1 MGIRITIEDTGA
13 APAITVSDAV
23 ASAVDANISPADL
36 DGGAPSSDLLAALAG
51 AAGEET
57 QDGAADLMAGDLM
70 AGDLMAD
77 PQVEPE
83 PDARAGSETGGA
95 AIDAG
100 GPDMTVGDLIESLGG
115 SDDPDS
121 DPPS

>member
-13 APAITVSDAV
+13 AQALTVSDAL
-23 ASAVDANISPADL
+23 ASAVDTNVSPADL
-36 DGGAPSSDLLAALAG
+36 DGGAPASDLLAALAG
-51 AAGEET
+51 VAGEET
-57 QDGAADLMAGDLM
+57 QEGAADLMAD
-70 AGDLMAD
+70 DEMAD

-83 PDARAGSETGGA
+83 PDAHAGSEAGEA

-121 DPPS
+121 NPPE